1 MRWLHRFAWFLAAS
15 TLLLIAAGGMVT
27 STDSGL
33 AVPDWP
39 NTYGHFMF
47 AFPLENMV
55 GGIFYEHG
63 HRLIASTVGL
73 LTIILAVWVWRVDR
87 RRWMRRLG
95 VIALAAVIVQ
105 GVLGGI
111 TVLYFLPAP
120 VSVAHA
126 GLAEIFFCLTVAI
139 AVFTSPR
146 WLVPSAPPVDD
157 GMLRRVALVTTALVY
172 VQILLG
178 AAMRHTG
185 AGLAIPDFPLAFG
198 RLVPHVWNAG
208 VAIHYAHRVGALIVT
223 LAILAIAGHVFWHHR
238 GRRDLTRPAALLL
251 LLVAA
256 QITLGAFVVLS
267 GRQAVI
273 NTAHVVN
280 GAVVLVTSLVLTL
293 RAFRVRFGPVAGLPG
308 DEGAAV
314 GVRVLKPKPELTGR
328 AYAETGGATTS
339 RMSRA

>member
-1 MRWLHRFAWFLAAS
+1 MRWLHRFACFLAAS
-15 TLLLIAAGGMVT
+15 TLLLITAGGMVT
-27 STDSGL
+27 STNSGL

-47 AFPLENMV
+47 SFPMKNMV

-63 HRLIASTVGL
+63 HRLIASTVGF
-73 LTIILAVWVWRVDR
+73 LTIILAVWVWKVDA

-146 WLVPSAPPVDD
+146 WLHAEAPADD
-157 GMLRRVALVTTALVY
+157 RMLRRITVATTALVF
-172 VQILLG
+172 VHILVG

-198 RLVPHVWNAG
+198 RLVPHVWNQG
-208 VAIHYAHRVGALIVT
+208 VALHYAHRVGALLVT
-223 LAILAIAGHVFWHHR
+223 LAILAVAGHVFYHHR
-238 GRRDLTRPAALLL
+238 GRRELTRPAALLL
-251 LLVAA
+251 LLVAS
-256 QITLGAFVVLS
+256 QVTLGALVVLS
-267 GRQAVI
+267 GRQELI
-273 NTAHVVN
+273 NTAHVAN
-280 GAVVLVTSLVLTL
+280 GALVLVTTLTL
-293 RAFRVRFGPVAGLPG
+293 TLNAHRARF
-308 DEGAAV
+308 
-314 GVRVLKPKPELTGR
+314 
-328 AYAETGGATTS
+328 S
-339 RMSRA
+339 

>member
-15 TLLLIAAGGMVT
+15 TLVLIAAGGMVT

-39 NTYGHFMF
+39 NSYGHFMF
-47 AFPLENMV
+47 SFPMKNMV

-63 HRLIASTVGL
+63 HRLIASTVGF
-73 LTIILAVWVWRVDR
+73 LTIILAVWLWRADD

-95 VIALAAVIVQ
+95 VIALVAVIVQ
-105 GVLGGI
+105 GILGGI

-146 WLVPSAPPVDD
+146 WLSTGTPGVDD
-157 GMLRRVALVTTALVY
+157 RLLRRLAAITTAVVY

-198 RLVPHVWNAG
+198 RLVPHVWNQG
-208 VAIHYAHRVGALIVT
+208 VAFHYAHRVGALIVT
-223 LAILAIAGHVFWHHR
+223 ALVIATAGHILYHHR
-238 GRRDLTRPAALLL
+238 ARRELARPAVLLM
-251 LLVAA
+251 LLVAT
-256 QITLGAFVVLS
+256 QVTLGAFVILS
-267 GRQAVI
+267 GRQPII
-273 NTAHVVN
+273 NTAHVAN
-280 GAVVLVTSLVLTL
+280 GALVLVTSLTVTL
-293 RAFRVRFGPVAGLPG
+293 WAHR
-308 DEGAAV
+308 
-314 GVRVLKPKPELTGR
+314 
-328 AYAETGGATTS
+328 
-339 RMSRA
+339 SRA

>member
-15 TLLLIAAGGMVT
+15 TLLLIVAGGMVT

-39 NTYGHFMF
+39 NTYGQFMF
-47 AFPLENMV
+47 TFPMKNMV

-63 HRLIASTVGL
+63 HRLIASTVGF
-73 LTIILAVWVWRVDR
+73 LTIILAIWLWRVDE

-139 AVFTSPR
+139 AVFTSAR
-146 WLVPSAPPVDD
+146 WRTPPAAPADD
-157 GMLRRVALVTTALVY
+157 ATLRRITKVTTALVY

-178 AAMRHTG
+178 ATMRHTG

-198 RLVPHVWNAG
+198 RLVPHVWNSG
-208 VAIHYAHRVGALIVT
+208 IAIHYAHRVGALVVTIAIV
-223 LAILAIAGHVFWHHR
+223 AVVGHVFYHHR
-238 GRRDLTRPAALLL
+238 GRRELTRPAALLL
-251 LLVAA
+251 ALLVS
-256 QITLGAFVVLS
+256 QVTLGALVVLS
-267 GRQAVI
+267 GRQEII
-273 NTAHVVN
+273 NTAHVAN
-280 GAVVLVTSLVLTL
+280 GALVLVTSLVLALNSSRLSVPGWSAAPQEQTGNTQPG
-293 RAFRVRFGPVAGLPG
+293 RVQV
-308 DEGAAV
+308 
-314 GVRVLKPKPELTGR
+314 
-328 AYAETGGATTS
+328 
-339 RMSRA
+339 

>member
-15 TLLLIAAGGMVT
+15 TLLLIVAGGMVT

-39 NTYGHFMF
+39 NTYGQFMF
-47 AFPLENMV
+47 TFPMKNMV

-63 HRLIASTVGL
+63 HRLIASTVGF
-73 LTIILAVWVWRVDR
+73 LTIILAIWLWRADE

-95 VIALAAVIVQ
+95 VIALAAVILQ

-139 AVFTSPR
+139 AVFTSAR
-146 WLVPSAPPVDD
+146 WRTPIDADPGAANAAPVNDPT
-157 GMLRRVALVTTALVY
+157 LRRITTITTALVY

-178 AAMRHTG
+178 ATMRHTG

-198 RLVPHVWNAG
+198 RLVPHVWNFG
-208 VAIHYAHRVGALIVT
+208 IAIHYAHRVGALVVT
-223 LAILAIAGHVFWHHR
+223 IAILAVAGHVFYHHR
-238 GRRDLTRPAALLL
+238 GRRELTRPAALLTL
-251 LLVAA
+251 LLVS
-256 QITLGAFVVLS
+256 QVTLGALVVLS
-267 GRQAVI
+267 GRQEII
-273 NTAHVVN
+273 NTAHVAN
-280 GAVVLVTSLVLTL
+280 GALVLVTSLVLTL
-293 RAFRVRFGPVAGLPG
+293 NSSRLNFSGWSPALQKQTGKIQPG
-308 DEGAAV
+308 
-314 GVRVLKPKPELTGR
+314 RIK
-328 AYAETGGATTS
+328 
-339 RMSRA
+339 

>member
-1 MRWLHRFAWFLAAS
+1 MTAQSTIYNRWLHRFAWFLAAS
-15 TLLLIAAGGMVT
+15 TLLLIVAGGMVT

-39 NTYGHFMF
+39 NTYGQFMF
-47 AFPLENMV
+47 TFPMKNMV

-63 HRLIASTVGL
+63 HRLIASTVGF
-73 LTIILAVWVWRVDR
+73 LTIILAIWLWRVDE

-139 AVFTSPR
+139 AVFTSAR
-146 WLVPSAPPVDD
+146 WRTPVAAPVDD
-157 GMLRRVALVTTALVY
+157 AMLRRITKVTTALVY

-178 AAMRHTG
+178 ATMRHTG

-198 RLVPHVWNAG
+198 RLVPHVWNFGIA
-208 VAIHYAHRVGALIVT
+208 VHYAHRVGALVVT
-223 LAILAIAGHVFWHHR
+223 IAIFAVIGHVFYHHR
-238 GRRDLTRPAALLL
+238 GRRELTRPAALLTA
-251 LLVAA
+251 LLVS
-256 QITLGAFVVLS
+256 QVTLGAFVVLS
-267 GRQAVI
+267 GRQEII
-273 NTAHVVN
+273 NTAHVAN
-280 GAVVLVTSLVLTL
+280 GALVLVTSLVLAL
-293 RAFRVRFGPVAGLPG
+293 NASRVRFAGPSTVPQPHIGVAGHG
-308 DEGAAV
+308 
-314 GVRVLKPKPELTGR
+314 RVP
-328 AYAETGGATTS
+328 A
-339 RMSRA
+339 

>member
-1 MRWLHRFAWFLAAS
+1 MRWLHRFACFLAAC

-27 STDSGL
+27 STGSGL

-39 NTYGHFMF
+39 NTYGQFMF
-47 AFPLENMV
+47 TFPMKNMV

-63 HRLIASTVGL
+63 HRLIASTVGF
-73 LTIILAVWVWRVDR
+73 LTIILAVWIWKVDPR
-87 RRWMRRLG
+87 SWMRRLG
-95 VIALAAVIVQ
+95 FIALAAVIVQ

-120 VSVAHA
+120 VSIAHA

-146 WLVPSAPPVDD
+146 WLAPSLPLVDD
-157 GMLRRVALVTTALVY
+157 GMLRRVAKTTTGLVY

-198 RLVPHVWNAG
+198 RLVPPVWNAG

-223 LAILAIAGHVFWHHR
+223 LAVFALAGHVFYHHS
-238 GRRDLTRPAALLL
+238 RRRNLTRPAALLI
-251 LLVAA
+251 LLVAT
-256 QITLGAFVVLS
+256 QITLGAMVVLS
-267 GRQAVI
+267 GRQEII

-280 GAVVLVTSLVLTL
+280 GALVLVTSLVLTL
-293 RAFRVRFGPVAGLPG
+293 QASRVPA
-308 DEGAAV
+308 
-314 GVRVLKPKPELTGR
+314 
-328 AYAETGGATTS
+328 
-339 RMSRA
+339 

>member
-33 AVPDWP
+33 SVPDWP

-47 AFPLENMV
+47 SFPLKNMV

-63 HRLIASTVGL
+63 HRMIASTVGF
-73 LTIILAVWVWRVDR
+73 LTIILAVWLWKVDA

-95 VIALAAVIVQ
+95 LVALAAVIVQ

-146 WLVPSAPPVDD
+146 WLEPARPPANDA
-157 GMLRRVALVTTALVY
+157 MLRRITAFTTGLVF
-172 VQILLG
+172 VQILAG

-198 RLVPHVWNAG
+198 RIVPHVWNQGIAL
-208 VAIHYAHRVGALIVT
+208 HYAHRVGALLVT
-223 LAILAIAGHVFWHHR
+223 LAILAAAGHVFYHHR
-238 GRRDLTRPAALLL
+238 GRRELTRPASLLL
-251 LLVAA
+251 LLVAS
-256 QITLGAFVVLS
+256 QVTLGALVVLS
-267 GRQAVI
+267 GRQEII
-273 NTAHVVN
+273 NTAHVAN
-280 GAVVLVTSLVLTL
+280 GALVLVTSLTLTL
-293 RAFRVRFGPVAGLPG
+293 NAHRARFGNSSRLNIPG
-308 DEGAAV
+308 SVGAS
-314 GVRVLKPKPELTGR
+314 TGDIQPGR
-328 AYAETGGATTS
+328 ITA
-339 RMSRA
+339 

>member
-33 AVPDWP
+33 SVPDWP

-47 AFPLENMV
+47 SYPLKNMV
-55 GGIFYEHG
+55 GGILYEHG
-63 HRLIASTVGL
+63 HRMIASTVGF
-73 LTIILAVWVWRVDR
+73 LTIILAVWIWKVDP

-146 WLVPSAPPVDD
+146 WLSPGVPPVADRT
-157 GMLRRVALVTTALVY
+157 LRALTFATTALIF

-178 AAMRHTG
+178 ATMRHTG
-185 AGLAIPDFPLAFG
+185 AGMAIPDFPLAFG
-198 RLVPHVWNAG
+198 RLVPHVWNQG
-208 VAIHYAHRVGALIVT
+208 VAIHYAHRVGAVLVA
-223 LAILAIAGHVFWHHR
+223 LAIAAIAGHVFYHHR
-238 GRRDLTRPAALLL
+238 GRRELTRPAALLL
-251 LLVAA
+251 GLVAV
-256 QITLGAFVVLS
+256 QITLGAYVVLS
-267 GRQAVI
+267 GRQPVI
-273 NTAHVVN
+273 NTAHVAN
-280 GAVVLVTSLVLTL
+280 GALVLVTSLVLAL
-293 RAFRVRFGPVAGLPG
+293 NSSRLNIPG
-308 DEGAAV
+308 S
-314 GVRVLKPKPELTGR
+314 VRVSTGNIQPGR
-328 AYAETGGATTS
+328 ITA
-339 RMSRA
+339 

>member
-47 AFPLENMV
+47 SFPAEQMV

-63 HRLIASTVGL
+63 HRLIASTVGF
-73 LTIILAVWVWRVDR
+73 LTIILAVWLWRADA

-126 GLAEIFFCLTVAI
+126 GLAEIFFCMTVAI
-139 AVFTSPR
+139 AVFTSRR
-146 WLVPSAPPVDD
+146 WMAMEPANAAHDRVLQRLTAATTVLVF
-157 GMLRRVALVTTALVY
+157 
-172 VQILLG
+172 VQILFG
-178 AAMRHTG
+178 AAMRHTN
-185 AGLAIPDFPLAFG
+185 AGMAIPDFPWAFG
-198 RLVPHVWNAG
+198 RLVPPFWNQG
-208 VAIHYAHRVGALIVT
+208 VALHYTHRVGAVIVT
-223 LAILAIAGHVFWHHR
+223 LCVLAIAGHVFYHHR
-238 GRRDLTRPAALLL
+238 GRRELTRPASLLL
-251 LLVAA
+251 LLVAT
-256 QITLGAFVVLS
+256 QVTLGAFVILT
-267 GRQAVI
+267 GRQPII
-273 NTAHVVN
+273 NTAHVAN
-280 GAVVLVTSLVLTL
+280 GALVLVTSLTLTL
-293 RAFRVRFGPVAGLPG
+293 WAHRAKFNPVEYSRLGVKTTDSTGNIQPGRVSA
-308 DEGAAV
+308 
-314 GVRVLKPKPELTGR
+314 
-328 AYAETGGATTS
+328 
-339 RMSRA
+339 